1 MKQYKVFAK
10 QYDAVMKQYRAFVKQ
25 YKVAMKQYK
34 GLMKKYEA
42 FTKQYISQ
50 YLMVNR
56 WKQESKSIQ
65 LCPLQRLVL
74 IKVMQ
79 KSKMVLILYEK

>member
-1 MKQYKVFAK
+1 MNLSFELTAYGSRNELHNNRGAFVKQYKAVMKQYKVFAK

-25 YKVAMKQYK
+25 YKDPMKQ
-34 GLMKKYEA
+34 YEA

-56 WKQESKSIQ
+56 
-65 LCPLQRLVL
+65 
-74 IKVMQ
+74 
-79 KSKMVLILYEK
+79 